1 MKGPLPES
9 QPQLRAANHYRP
21 QWHDQ
26 YSTKWVVWLFVLIW
40 SSIILAALW
49 GAFLADPMVHSIQNA
64 LSLGLLWC
72 AGLAVI
78 ILFGYRWVEPRSRID
93 SASTEQLAYRLIT
106 QETSAAV
113 ALVDPY
119 GRFRLVSDSFCQLFG
134 RTREEVIGQRAV
146 RFAHPEDVHI
156 LRKQY
161 RLRRRG
167 LSSTYQVRFIRGDGA
182 VRWLSLAV
190 WPVYDE
196 KGRYCGGLGLVADI
210 TEQKQAEEE
219 LRLYAQKLETV
230 VKQLE
235 KAQEEAQAASRAK
248 TEFLAAV
255 SHELRT
261 PLTAILGYA
270 EILLLEGDLSRIPPN
285 RLNAVQTILRNG
297 ESLLQIVND
306 LLEMAK
312 METGRLELNIRE
324 FSLIELIQDVV
335 RLMQV
340 RAETKKL
347 PLRLE
352 VLGPVPKMIRSDPL
366 RLRQILINL
375 IGNAIKF
382 TEHGSVRLVVQVPKE
397 NDGSCTLRCEVIDT
411 GIGVPHELC
420 DKIFEPFHRGDAE
433 SKRRFSGTG
442 LGLSVSRAFARRLGG
457 DITVVSEVGLGSN
470 FCLTIPLGAATQ
482 YEWISCNNE
491 DPNVLPIPKKPT
503 VAAEN
508 FHPNLTLGTRVLLVD
523 ECLDTQ
529 RLFAHILAKAGA
541 DLTTA
546 GTGRE
551 ALRAAIR
558 AMVEQRPYDCI
569 LLDMQLPDL
578 DGHQVARMLR
588 ESGYTA
594 PIVALTAN
602 SLPDERERCLNSG
615 CDDFAS
621 KPLNRRALLELV
633 AKYSPRTLAADSE
646 ATKANP

>member
-49 GAFLADPMVHSIQNA
+49 GVFLADPMVHSIQNA

-182 VRWLSLAV
+182 VRWLSVAV

-491 DPNVLPIPKKPT
+491 DSNALPIPKKPT

-523 ECLDTQ
+523 DCLDTQ